1 MCSAFDY
8 PALVYNMD
16 HVGALADT
24 PRRTIRSPEA
34 RPWREDYT
42 EYTVE
47 NTHESYKDHL
57 CAGCGDNVQISL
69 SYSKIYDLFERLR
82 LKNTK

>member
-8 PALVYNMD
+8 PALVYNID
-16 HVGALADT
+16 HVGATADT

-47 NTHESYKDHL
+47 NTHESYKEYL
-57 CAGCGDNVQISL
+57 CTGCGDNVQISPV
-69 SYSKIYDLFERLR
+69 
-82 LKNTK
+82 